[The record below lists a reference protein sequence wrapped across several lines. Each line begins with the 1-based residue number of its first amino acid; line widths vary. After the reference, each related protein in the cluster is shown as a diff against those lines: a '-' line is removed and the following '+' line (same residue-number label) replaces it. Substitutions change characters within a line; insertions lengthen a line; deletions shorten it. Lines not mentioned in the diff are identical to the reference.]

1 MMVMAVVWMWAPG
14 MAWAN
19 HGRVVEFEEFEAG
32 ISGSGMVEVE
42 FRVGNEAWAIL
53 HDRGVA
59 PTLVVYGE
67 SEVDGEVYFADSVQ
81 VSVQEGTW
89 RLSEQVRPFDAEAM
103 YVELVGFDGTWRV
116 AGLDVGEAE
125 GACVELERDRMTYE
139 ADEADREDCVVTA
152 DGMMPSD
159 GEDDRDRYVGGGD
172 GEEGHGHEGDRH
184 DEQGREG
191 DRDRHGDDGHHHDGD
206 DEARHGDDRGQH
218 ESGGDDE
225 GEPTGAQK
233 AAAIRACNETGAT
246 RSVTKSCLDA
256 IGEMS
261 PVWAAEAVRACDEH
275 TGTYSNQQ
283 TCLGYASE
291 YDVSPVEAVRAC
303 DEVTG
308 TYSDNM
314 KCIEY
319 GADYEG
325 NPAAIIRAC
334 DEVSATYADQV
345 MCFRMGR
352 SLPVEGGA
360 ELVESCAD
368 GRDLEA
374 CLEAAGR

>member
-19 HGRVVEFEEFEAG
+19 HGRVVGFEAFEAG
-32 ISGSGMVEVE
+32 ISESGMVEVE
-42 FRVGNEAWAIL
+42 FRVGDEAWAVL

-59 PTLVVYGE
+59 PTMVVYAE

-89 RLSEQVRPFDAEAM
+89 RLPEEVQPFDAEAM
-103 YVELVGFDGTWRV
+103 YVELVGYDGTWRV

-125 GACVELERDRMTYE
+125 GACVELERDRMVYE
-139 ADEADREDCVVTA
+139 ADEADREDCVATA

-159 GEDDRDRYVGGGD
+159 GEDDRDKYVGGGD
-172 GEEGHGHEGDRH
+172 GDEGHGDDGDH
-184 DEQGREG
+184 A
-191 DRDRHGDDGHHHDGD
+191 GDDGHHHDGD
-206 DEARHGDDRGQH
+206 DEGSHGDDGGDH
-218 ESGGDDE
+218 GSGGDEGDE
-225 GEPTGAQK
+225 ATGAQK
-233 AAAIRACNETGAT
+233 AAAIRACNETGST
-246 RSVTKSCLDA
+246 RSLTKACLNA

-283 TCLGYASE
+283 KCLGYVAE
-291 YDVSPVEAVRAC
+291 YDVSPVEAIRAC

-314 KCIEY
+314 ECIEY

-334 DEVSATYADQV
+334 DEVSTTYADQV
-345 MCFRMGR
+345 MCFRKGR
-352 SLPVEGGA
+352 SLPIEGGA

-368 GRDLEA
+368 GRELEA
-374 CLEAAGR
+374 CLEAAGGGS